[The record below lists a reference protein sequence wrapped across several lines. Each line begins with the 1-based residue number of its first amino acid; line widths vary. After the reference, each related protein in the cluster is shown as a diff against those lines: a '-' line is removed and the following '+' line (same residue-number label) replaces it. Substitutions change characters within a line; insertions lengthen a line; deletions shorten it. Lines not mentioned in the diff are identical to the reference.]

1 METRSIDEVYAAN
14 DAIREKLLALVTS
27 ADPSNLNRLPDGEK
41 WTVTNIVEH
50 LGMVEASAIRIC
62 RKLLGKAEADGKAG
76 DGAIT
81 TSDSFSEKGRELF
94 KIKVEA
100 PGIVQPKCEMAI
112 NEALEHLQSIRS
124 ELHEMKPL
132 FNAHNSADY
141 QFPHPYLGELSA
153 GEWLVLIGGHEA
165 RHTKQIGSMLEKL
178 RKKSPGYEE
187 GL

>member
-1 METRSIDEVYAAN
+1 METRTIDEVYATN
-14 DAIREKLLALVTS
+14 DAVREKLLTLVAS
-27 ADPSNLNRLPDGEK
+27 CEPSNLDRLPDGEK

-62 RKLLGKAEADGKAG
+62 RKLLGKAEADGKTG
-76 DGAIT
+76 DGTVT
-81 TSDSFSEKGRELF
+81 TSDSFSEKGKELF

-100 PGIVQPKCEMAI
+100 PGIVQPKCEMTI
-112 NEALEHLQSIRS
+112 DEALQHLQSIRT
-124 ELHEMKPL
+124 ELNEMKPL
-132 FNAHNSADY
+132 FVTHNSSDY
-141 QFPHPYLGELSA
+141 HFPHPYLGELSA

-165 RHTKQIGSMLEKL
+165 RHTRQIGVMLEKL